1 MAFQACL
8 MLNYRRGERLKLNSM
23 DDATLNHLLI
33 VGGVLGG
40 LLIVAPGLIWLERRL
55 LALWQDRYGPNR
67 AGPFGVLIVLADTIK
82 LFFKEDWIPPFA
94 DKLVFVIAPAIVMI
108 SVFLSFV
115 VVPFAPGVIV
125 ADLNIGVLFFLAM
138 SSMGAYSIILGG
150 WASNNKYSLLGAMRG
165 AAQMISYEVFMGL
178 ALMGTVLLA
187 GSFSL
192 HDIVEAQK
200 GMWYVVPQF
209 VGFVIFFIAGIAE
222 THRLPFD
229 IPEAESELVAGF
241 HSEYSGMKFGM
252 FFVGEYLGI
261 TLISA
266 LTVCLFFGGWL
277 GPAFLPPLVWFV
289 LKTFAF
295 IGIFILLRASLPRPR
310 YDQLMEFGWKIL
322 LPVTLINL
330 MVTAGIV
337 LMRD

>member
-1 MAFQACL
+1 
-8 MLNYRRGERLKLNSM
+8 M
-23 DDATLNHLLI
+23 DESVVNHLFI
-33 VGGVLGG
+33 VGGVLAG

-67 AGPFGVLIVLADTIK
+67 AGPFGVLIVLADTLK

-94 DKLVFVIAPAIVMI
+94 DKAVFVLAPAIVMI
-108 SVFLSFV
+108 TVFLSFV
-115 VVPFAPGVIV
+115 IVPFAPGIIV
-125 ADLNIGVLFFLAM
+125 ADINIGILFFLAM

-178 ALMGTVLLA
+178 ALMGTVLMA

-192 HDIVEAQK
+192 VDIVEAQR
-200 GMWYVVPQF
+200 GLWFVVPQF
-209 VGFVIFFIAGIAE
+209 IGFVIFFIAGIAE

-229 IPEAESELVAGF
+229 IPEAESELIAGF

-261 TLISA
+261 TLISS

-277 GPAFLPPLVWFV
+277 GPGFLPPLVWFV
-289 LKTFAF
+289 IKTFIF
-295 IGIFILLRASLPRPR
+295 IGVFILLRASLPRPR

-322 LPVTLINL
+322 LPLTLINL
-330 MVTAGIV
+330 MITAGVI
-337 LMRD
+337 LFLKG